1 MDCDRARS
9 SSLLDRGKLKAAE
22 RAFLMQYPE
31 GFNDPEMVKIIKKH
45 RMSPMTELARGSFS
59 ERACSNI
66 HVTAE
71 NMVKVVAR
79 SSMVSLF
86 EKPKFRD
93 FVKTLDENEKAFL
106 VNALREM
113 LHGRQQVGFE
123 AMVDILKTGRL
134 AKWSLVSIIPAY
146 YKPTR
151 EVFVK
156 PTTAKGIL
164 RFFELDDPV
173 YKPTPSWDFYRKYR
187 KLINEGKKE
196 VDRGL
201 SPSNAAFT
209 GFLMM
214 TVLP

>member
-1 MDCDRARS
+1 VLNS
-9 SSLLDRGKLKAAE
+9 SKLKSAE
-22 RAFLMQYPE
+22 RAFLSRYPQ
-31 GFNDPEMVKIIKKH
+31 GFDDPEILKIVKKH
-45 RMSPMTELARGSFS
+45 RMLPMTELARDSFS

-71 NMVKVVAR
+71 NMVRIVSR

-113 LHGRQQVGFE
+113 LHGRQQAGFE
-123 AMVDILKTGRL
+123 AMVDILKTGKL

-146 YKPTR
+146 YRPTR

-164 RFFELDDPV
+164 RFFEIDDPV
-173 YKPTPSWDFYRKYR
+173 YSPTPSWDFYRKYR
-187 KLINEGKKE
+187 KLMNDAKKE
-196 VDRGL
+196 VDRSL
-201 SPSNAAFT
+201 SPSNAAFS